1 MSRFED
7 HCIIDLSIENEG
19 VLTMPLSPLDIHN
32 KEFTRGF
39 RGYAEDE
46 VNEFLDQIIKD
57 YEIIIREKKEL
68 EDKIKTMTEQ
78 MSHYNSLEE
87 TLQKSIV
94 VAQEAAEEVR
104 RNSQQEAKLIMKE
117 AEKNADRIVNE
128 SLSKARKVAIEID
141 ELKKQSKVFR
151 NRFKMLVEAQLDL
164 LNTDDWDHLMQYDV
178 GLTDIQNQARKDNE
192 DVELSNEELN
202 NII

>member
-1 MSRFED
+1 
-7 HCIIDLSIENEG
+7 
-19 VLTMPLSPLDIHN
+19 MPLSPLDIHN

-57 YEIIIREKKEL
+57 YEIVLREKKEL
-68 EDKIKTMTEQ
+68 EEKIKMMSEQ
-78 MSHYNSLEE
+78 MNHYNSLED

-94 VAQEAAEEVR
+94 VAQEAAGEVR
-104 RNSQQEAKLIMKE
+104 RNSKE
-117 AEKNADRIVNE
+117 AEKNADRIVNDA
-128 SLSKARKVAIEID
+128 LAKARKVTIEID

-164 LNTDDWDHLMQYDV
+164 LNTGDWDQLLEYDV
-178 GLTDIQNQARKDNE
+178 DLTEIQENNRK
-192 DVELSNEELN
+192 ELNEEN
-202 NII
+202 QNDENAVY

>member
-1 MSRFED
+1 
-7 HCIIDLSIENEG
+7 
-19 VLTMPLSPLDIHN
+19 MPLSPLDIHN

-57 YEIIIREKKEL
+57 YEIILREKKEL
-68 EDKIKTMTEQ
+68 EDRIKTMTEQ
-78 MSHYNSLEE
+78 MQHYNTLEE

-94 VAQEAAEEVR
+94 IAQEAAEEVR
-104 RNSQQEAKLIMKE
+104 RNSQKEAKLIVKE
-117 AEKNADRIVNE
+117 AEKNADRIINE
-128 SLSKARKVAIEID
+128 ALAKARKVTIEID

-164 LNTDDWDHLMQYDV
+164 LNTDDWENLLEYDV
-178 GLTDIQNQARKDNE
+178 ALTEIPEQMREKYETE
-192 DVELSNEELN
+192 DENLSS
-202 NII
+202 I

>member
-1 MSRFED
+1 
-7 HCIIDLSIENEG
+7 
-19 VLTMPLSPLDIHN
+19 MPLSPLDIHN

-57 YEIIIREKKEL
+57 YEIVLHEKKEL
-68 EDKIKTMTEQ
+68 EEKIKMMSEQ
-78 MSHYNSLEE
+78 MNHYNSLED

-94 VAQEAAEEVR
+94 VAQEAAGEVR
-104 RNSQQEAKLIMKE
+104 RNSEKEAKLIVKE
-117 AEKNADRIVNE
+117 AEKNADRIVNDA
-128 SLSKARKVAIEID
+128 LAKARKITIEID

-164 LNTDDWDHLMQYDV
+164 LNTGDWDQLLEYDV
-178 GLTDIQNQARKDNE
+178 DLTEIQKNNRKE
-192 DVELSNEELN
+192 INEEN
-202 NII
+202 QNDENAVY

>member
-1 MSRFED
+1 
-7 HCIIDLSIENEG
+7 
-19 VLTMPLSPLDIHN
+19 MPLSPLDIHN

-57 YEIIIREKKEL
+57 YEIILREKKEL
-68 EDKIKTMTEQ
+68 EDRIKTMTEQ
-78 MSHYNSLEE
+78 MKHYNNLEE

-104 RNSQQEAKLIMKE
+104 RNSQKESKLIVKE
-117 AEKNADRIVNE
+117 AEKNADRIINE
-128 SLSKARKVAIEID
+128 ALAKARKVTIEID

-164 LNTDDWDHLMQYDV
+164 LNTDDWENLLEYDV
-178 GLTDIQNQARKDNE
+178 ALTEISEQTREKYETE
-192 DVELSNEELN
+192 DENLSS
-202 NII
+202 I

>member
-1 MSRFED
+1 
-7 HCIIDLSIENEG
+7 
-19 VLTMPLSPLDIHN
+19 MPLSPLDIHN

-68 EDKIKTMTEQ
+68 EDQIVTMTEQ
-78 MSHYNSLEE
+78 MNHYSNLEE

-94 VAQEAAEEVR
+94 IAQEAAEEVR
-104 RNSQQEAKLIMKE
+104 RNSQKEAKLIVRE

-128 SLSKARKVAIEID
+128 ALAKARKVTIEID

-164 LNTDDWDHLMQYDV
+164 LNTDDWEHLLEYDRS
-178 GLTDIQNQARKDNE
+178 LTEIAEPNHSTVKGE
-192 DVELSNEELN
+192 DENLSKV
-202 NII
+202 

>member
-1 MSRFED
+1 
-7 HCIIDLSIENEG
+7 
-19 VLTMPLSPLDIHN
+19 MPLSPLDIHN

-57 YEIIIREKKEL
+57 YEIILREKKEL

-78 MSHYNSLEE
+78 MNHYNTLEE

-104 RNSQQEAKLIMKE
+104 RNSQKEAKLIVKE
-117 AEKNADRIVNE
+117 AEKNADRIINE
-128 SLSKARKVAIEID
+128 ALTKARKITIEID

-164 LNTDDWDHLMQYDV
+164 LNTDDWDQLLQYEV
-178 GLTDIQNQARKDNE
+178 GLTDIQEQNRLQLEPE
-192 DVELSNEELN
+192 DENLSS
-202 NII
+202 I

>member
-1 MSRFED
+1 
-7 HCIIDLSIENEG
+7 
-19 VLTMPLSPLDIHN
+19 MPLSPLDIHN
-32 KEFTRGF
+32 KEFSKGF

-57 YEIIIREKKEL
+57 FEILLREKKEL
-68 EDKIKTMTEQ
+68 EDKVTTMTEQ
-78 MSHYNSLEE
+78 MNRYSMLEE

-104 RNSQQEAKLIMKE
+104 RNSQKEAKLIVKE

-128 SLSKARKVAIEID
+128 ALAKARRVTIEID

-164 LNTDDWDHLMQYDV
+164 LNTDDWDKLLEYDV
-178 GLTDIQNQARKDNE
+178 DFTDIQEQSSGRLPEVAADDMNGSTLLD
-192 DVELSNEELN
+192 
-202 NII
+202 